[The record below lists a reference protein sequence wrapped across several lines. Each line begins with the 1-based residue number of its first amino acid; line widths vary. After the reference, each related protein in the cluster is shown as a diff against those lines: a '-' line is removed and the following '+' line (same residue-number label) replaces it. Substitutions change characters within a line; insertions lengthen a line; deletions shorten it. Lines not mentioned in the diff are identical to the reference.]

1 MLILKIDQA
10 LIDACGDY
18 GLASILKIIQ
28 KAMNWIQIIVPIV
41 MIISIIMIITK
52 MMTNPDEKKNTKAL
66 FNSVAAG
73 VITLF
78 LPFIVNLVMG
88 FLDDSFSVTACWN
101 VARQTENLVS
111 WNENSSDVATT
122 KKTPQKIK

>member
-18 GLASILKIIQ
+18 GLDSILKIIK
-28 KAMNWIQIIVPIV
+28 KAMNCIQIIVPIV

-52 MMTNPDEKKNTKAL
+52 MMTNPDEKKNTTAL

>member
-1 MLILKIDQA
+1 MLILKVDQA

-111 WNENSSDVATT
+111 WNENSNDVATT
-122 KKTPQKIK
+122 EKTPQKIK